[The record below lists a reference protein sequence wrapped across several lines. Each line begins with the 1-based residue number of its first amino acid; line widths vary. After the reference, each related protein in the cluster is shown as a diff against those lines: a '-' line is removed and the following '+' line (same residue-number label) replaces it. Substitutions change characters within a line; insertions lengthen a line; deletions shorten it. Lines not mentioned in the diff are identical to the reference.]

1 MNHSILISMIVIAL
15 MQSGSW
21 LIRKLFTK
29 QKKFKSSKSLIIAES
44 ILITIILF
52 SYIFYV
58 EDANKIK
65 EDIISYSN
73 KDWGYLILTALC
85 VTGAL
90 SLIFHIMPQVEL
102 SKLSPSLSIIR
113 IIILTVLGFLLLGES
128 ITMRKIIA
136 LIFMITGI
144 FLLMKS

>member
-1 MNHSILISMIVIAL
+1 MNHSILISMLAIAL

-29 QKKFKSSKSLIIAES
+29 QRKFKSSKSLIIAES
-44 ILITIILF
+44 ILITIMLF
-52 SYIFYV
+52 SYVFYV
-58 EDANKIK
+58 EDAKKIK
-65 EDIISYSN
+65 EDILSYSN
-73 KDWGYLILTALC
+73 KDWLYLIITAVC

-90 SLIFHIMPQVEL
+90 SLIFHIMPEIEI
-102 SKLSPSLSIIR
+102 SKLSPTLSIIR
-113 IIILTVLGFLLLGES
+113 IILLTILGFLLLGES
-128 ITMRKIIA
+128 ISMRKIIS

>member
-1 MNHSILISMIVIAL
+1 

-29 QKKFKSSKSLIIAES
+29 QRKFKSSKSLIIAES
-44 ILITIILF
+44 ILITIMLF
-52 SYIFYV
+52 SYVFYV
-58 EDANKIK
+58 EDAKKIK
-65 EDIISYSN
+65 EDILSYSN
-73 KDWGYLILTALC
+73 KDWLYLIITAVC

-90 SLIFHIMPQVEL
+90 SLIFHIMPEIEI
-102 SKLSPSLSIIR
+102 SKLSPTLSIIR
-113 IIILTVLGFLLLGES
+113 IILLTILGFLLLGES
-128 ITMRKIIA
+128 ISMRKIIS